1 MNIHLLELQRRSAR
15 RVSRPAA
22 YLRDLAAW
30 GQLLRGGSG
39 DPPSARLSGAVVL
52 AAVALILAAAAAVPC
67 FGASVAPPVSP
78 PIRPFAPIAPVPP
91 DPDPLG
97 ASRSPAP
104 STGVLPSVSD
114 VLSVVD
120 KATASDDGV
129 KPSDYSAP
137 VKLAVVFTGLALLP
151 AALMMMT
158 SFTRIVIVLSFLRRA
173 LTTQNIPPTV
183 AVIGLAIFL
192 TLFTMAPTFSK
203 VNDDAVQPYLA
214 EQIAFPAA
222 CDRGIDD
229 MKDFMVRQTRQ
240 SDLGFFIDLAKV
252 PTPKTARDIPA
263 HVAIPAFAI
272 SEFRTSFEMGCLL
285 FIPFLLIDLVVA
297 GILLSAGMMM
307 LPPSIIS
314 LPFKIIL
321 FVLVDGW
328 RLLAQSM
335 ITSFN

>member
-1 MNIHLLELQRRSAR
+1 
-15 RVSRPAA
+15 VRPW
-22 YLRDLAAW
+22 LRYAVPLAS
-30 GQLLRGGSG
+30 L
-39 DPPSARLSGAVVL
+39 
-52 AAVALILAAAAAVPC
+52 AVALILGMVPMAMQGINPIIGYRDMVLLA
-67 FGASVAPPVSP
+67 FGSAYGISETIMKAIPLMLAGLGVALAFRMLVWNIGAEGQLYMGAFGSCLVAYTLPD
-78 PIRPFAPIAPVPP
+78 APAW
-91 DPDPLG
+91 
-97 ASRSPAP
+97 
-104 STGVLPSVSD
+104 
-114 VLSVVD
+114 
-120 KATASDDGV
+120 
-129 KPSDYSAP
+129 
-137 VKLAVVFTGLALLP
+137 ALLP

-214 EQIAFPAA
+214 AEIAFPAA

-252 PTPKTARDIPA
+252 PMPKTARDIPA